1 MDKEEKEKRVKLIAE
16 TIEYLMK
23 QIDLFVNQMTYEDI
37 EILIE
42 SKEALKE
49 KISRNE
55 SAMALIFA
63 LGGDYD
69 SSEDEMK
76 IETLDCLI
84 KIIRARNKYKN
95 KVLEK
100 QEEMKKRQ
108 ETLRILGL

>member
-1 MDKEEKEKRVKLIAE
+1 MTDKEKEDRVKLIAD
-16 TIEYLMK
+16 TIDYLMK
-23 QIDLFVNQMTYEDI
+23 QIDLFVNQMTYEDV

-42 SKEALKE
+42 CKDSLKE

-63 LGGDYD
+63 LGGNYD

-84 KIIRARNKYKN
+84 RIIKARNKYKN
-95 KVLEK
+95 KILEEK
-100 QEEMKKRQ
+100 EKIKKRQ
-108 ETLRILGL
+108 EALRMLNL

>member
-1 MDKEEKEKRVKLIAE
+1 MNKEEKEKRVKLIAD

-23 QIDLFVNQMTYEDI
+23 QIDLFVNQMTFEDI

-63 LGGDYD
+63 LGGNYD

-84 KIIRARNKYKN
+84 KIIKARNKYKN
-95 KVLEK
+95 KILEEK
-100 QEEMKKRQ
+100 EKMKKRQ
-108 ETLRILGL
+108 EALRMMGL

>member
-1 MDKEEKEKRVKLIAE
+1 MDKKEKEKRVKLIAD

-23 QIDLFVNQMTYEDI
+23 QIDLFINQMTYEDI

-42 SKEALKE
+42 SKEALEE
-49 KISRNE
+49 KILRNE

-63 LGGDYD
+63 LGGNYD

-84 KIIRARNKYKN
+84 KIIKARNKYKN
-95 KVLEK
+95 KVLEE
-100 QEEMKKRQ
+100 QEKMKKRQ
-108 ETLRILGL
+108 EALRMLGL

>member
-1 MDKEEKEKRVKLIAE
+1 MTEEEKEKRVKLIAD
-16 TIEYLMK
+16 TIEYLMN

-42 SKEALKE
+42 CKDSLKE

-63 LGGDYD
+63 LGGNYD

-84 KIIRARNKYKN
+84 RIIKARNKYKN
-95 KVLEK
+95 KVLEE
-100 QEEMKKRQ
+100 QEKMKKRN
-108 ETLRILGL
+108 EALKMLGL

>member
-1 MDKEEKEKRVKLIAE
+1 MDKEEKEKRVKLIAD

-42 SKEALKE
+42 SKDALKE

-63 LGGDYD
+63 LGGNYD

-84 KIIRARNKYKN
+84 KIIKLKNKYKE
-95 KVLEK
+95 KVIEQKEQL
-100 QEEMKKRQ
+100 KKRQ
-108 ETLRILGL
+108 ETLRMLGL

>member
-108 ETLRILGL
+108 ETLRMLGL

>member
-1 MDKEEKEKRVKLIAE
+1 MDKKEKEKRVKLIAD

-37 EILIE
+37 KILIE
-42 SKEALKE
+42 SKEALEE

-63 LGGDYD
+63 LGGNYD

-84 KIIRARNKYKN
+84 KIIKARNKYKN
-95 KVLEK
+95 KILEEK
-100 QEEMKKRQ
+100 EKMKKRQ
-108 ETLRILGL
+108 EDLRMMGL

>member
-1 MDKEEKEKRVKLIAE
+1 MEKEEKEKRVKLIAD

-55 SAMALIFA
+55 SAIALIFA
-63 LGGDYD
+63 LGGNYD
-69 SSEDEMK
+69 SSE
-76 IETLDCLI
+76 DCLI
-84 KIIRARNKYKN
+84 KIIKARNKYKE
-95 KVLEK
+95 KVLE
-100 QEEMKKRQ
+100 QREQIKKRQ
-108 ETLRILGL
+108 ETLKMLGL

>member
-1 MDKEEKEKRVKLIAE
+1 MDKEDKEKRIKLIAE

-100 QEEMKKRQ
+100 QEKMKKRQ

>member
-1 MDKEEKEKRVKLIAE
+1 MDKEEKEKRVKLIAD

-49 KISRNE
+49 KISRDE

-63 LGGDYD
+63 LGGNYD

-84 KIIRARNKYKN
+84 RIIKARNKYKN
-95 KVLEK
+95 KVLEEK
-100 QEEMKKRQ
+100 EKMKKRQ
-108 ETLRILGL
+108 ETLRALGL

>member
-1 MDKEEKEKRVKLIAE
+1 MKKEEKEKRIKLIAD
-16 TIEYLMK
+16 TIDYLMN

-84 KIIRARNKYKN
+84 KIIKARNKYKN

-108 ETLRILGL
+108 ETLRMLGL

>member
-1 MDKEEKEKRVKLIAE
+1 MGKEEKEKRIKLIAE

-100 QEEMKKRQ
+100 QEKMKKRQ
-108 ETLRILGL
+108 ETLRMLGL

>member
-1 MDKEEKEKRVKLIAE
+1 MDKKEKEKRVKLIAD

-37 EILIE
+37 KILIE
-42 SKEALKE
+42 SKEALEE

-63 LGGDYD
+63 LGGNYD

-84 KIIRARNKYKN
+84 KIIKARNKYKN
-95 KVLEK
+95 KILEEK
-100 QEEMKKRQ
+100 EKMKKRQ
-108 ETLRILGL
+108 EALRMMGL

>member
-1 MDKEEKEKRVKLIAE
+1 MDKEEKEKRVKLIAD

-63 LGGDYD
+63 LGGNYD

-84 KIIRARNKYKN
+84 KIIKARNKYKE
-95 KVLEK
+95 KLLE
-100 QEEMKKRQ
+100 QREQIKKRQ
-108 ETLRILGL
+108 EALRMLGL

>member
-1 MDKEEKEKRVKLIAE
+1 MTDKEKEDRVKLIAD
-16 TIEYLMK
+16 TIEYLMQ

-42 SKEALKE
+42 CKYSLKE
-49 KISRNE
+49 KISHNE

-63 LGGDYD
+63 LGGNYD

-84 KIIRARNKYKN
+84 RIIKARNKYKDHI
-95 KVLEK
+95 LEEK
-100 QEEMKKRQ
+100 EKIKKRQ
-108 ETLRILGL
+108 EALRMLGI

>member
-1 MDKEEKEKRVKLIAE
+1 MDKEEKEKRIKLIAE

-100 QEEMKKRQ
+100 QEKMKKRQ

>member
-1 MDKEEKEKRVKLIAE
+1 MDKEEKEKRVKLIAD
-16 TIEYLMK
+16 TIEHLMN

-95 KVLEK
+95 KALEK

-108 ETLRILGL
+108 ETLRMLGL

>member
-100 QEEMKKRQ
+100 QEKMKKRQ

>member
-1 MDKEEKEKRVKLIAE
+1 MGKEEKEKRIKLIAE

-37 EILIE
+37 ETLIE

-49 KISRNE
+49 KVSRNE

-100 QEEMKKRQ
+100 QEEIKKRQ
-108 ETLRILGL
+108 ETLRMLGL

>member
-1 MDKEEKEKRVKLIAE
+1 MKKEEKEKRIKLIAD
-16 TIEYLMK
+16 TIDYLMN

-100 QEEMKKRQ
+100 QEKMKKRQ

>member
-1 MDKEEKEKRVKLIAE
+1 MGKEEKEKRIKLIAE

-108 ETLRILGL
+108 ETLRMLGL

>member
-1 MDKEEKEKRVKLIAE
+1 MTDKEKEDRVKLIAD
-16 TIEYLMK
+16 TIDHLMK
-23 QIDLFVNQMTYEDI
+23 QIDLFVNQMTYEDV

-42 SKEALKE
+42 CKDSLKE

-63 LGGDYD
+63 LGGNYD

-84 KIIRARNKYKN
+84 RIIKARNKYKN
-95 KVLEK
+95 KILEEK
-100 QEEMKKRQ
+100 EKIKKRQ
-108 ETLRILGL
+108 EALRMLNL

>member
-1 MDKEEKEKRVKLIAE
+1 MWKEEKEKRIKLIAE

-108 ETLRILGL
+108 ETLRMLGL

>member
-1 MDKEEKEKRVKLIAE
+1 MGKEEKEKRIKLIAE
-16 TIEYLMK
+16 TIDYLMN

-49 KISRNE
+49 KVSRNE

>member
-1 MDKEEKEKRVKLIAE
+1 MSNKEKEERVKLIAD
-16 TIEYLMK
+16 TIEHLMN

-42 SKEALKE
+42 SKESLEE

-63 LGGDYD
+63 LGGNYD

-84 KIIRARNKYKN
+84 RIIKARNKYKN
-95 KVLEK
+95 KVLEEK
-100 QEEMKKRQ
+100 EKMKKRQ
-108 ETLRILGL
+108 ETLREFGL

>member
-1 MDKEEKEKRVKLIAE
+1 MGKEEKEKRIKLIAE

>member
-1 MDKEEKEKRVKLIAE
+1 MGKEEKEKRIKLIAE

-100 QEEMKKRQ
+100 QEKMKKRQ

>member
-1 MDKEEKEKRVKLIAE
+1 MGKEEKEKRIKLIAE

-95 KVLEK
+95 KVSEK

-108 ETLRILGL
+108 ETLRMLGL

>member
-1 MDKEEKEKRVKLIAE
+1 MDKEEIEKRVKLIAD
-16 TIEYLMK
+16 TIKHLMN

-108 ETLRILGL
+108 ETLRMLGL

>member
-1 MDKEEKEKRVKLIAE
+1 MDKKEKEKRVKLIAD

-37 EILIE
+37 KILIE
-42 SKEALKE
+42 SKEALEE

-63 LGGDYD
+63 LGGNYD

-84 KIIRARNKYKN
+84 KIIKARNKYKN
-95 KVLEK
+95 KILEEK
-100 QEEMKKRQ
+100 EKIKKRQ
-108 ETLRILGL
+108 EALRMMGL

>member
-1 MDKEEKEKRVKLIAE
+1 MEKKEKEKRVKLIAD

-23 QIDLFVNQMTYEDI
+23 QIDLFVNQITYEDI

-63 LGGDYD
+63 LGGNYD

-84 KIIRARNKYKN
+84 RIIKARNKYKE
-95 KVLEK
+95 KVLEEK
-100 QEEMKKRQ
+100 ENIKKRQ
-108 ETLRILGL
+108 EALRMLGL

>member
-1 MDKEEKEKRVKLIAE
+1 MSDKEKEERVKLIAD
-16 TIEYLMK
+16 TIEHLMN

-42 SKEALKE
+42 SKESLEE

-63 LGGDYD
+63 LGGNYD

-76 IETLDCLI
+76 IETLNCLI
-84 KIIRARNKYKN
+84 KIIKARNKYRD
-95 KVLEK
+95 KVLK
-100 QEEMKKRQ
+100 QREEIKKRQ
-108 ETLRILGL
+108 ETLRMLGL

>member
-1 MDKEEKEKRVKLIAE
+1 MTEEEKEKRVKLIAD
-16 TIEYLMK
+16 TIEYLMN

-42 SKEALKE
+42 CKDSLKE

-63 LGGDYD
+63 LGGNYD
-69 SSEDEMK
+69 SAEDEMK

-84 KIIRARNKYKN
+84 RIIRARNKYKN
-95 KVLEK
+95 KVLEE
-100 QEEMKKRQ
+100 QEKMKKRN
-108 ETLRILGL
+108 EALKMLGL

>member
-1 MDKEEKEKRVKLIAE
+1 MTEEEKEKRVKLIAD
-16 TIEYLMK
+16 TIEYLMN

-42 SKEALKE
+42 CKDSLKE

-63 LGGDYD
+63 LGGNYD

-84 KIIRARNKYKN
+84 RIIRARNKYKN
-95 KVLEK
+95 KVLEE
-100 QEEMKKRQ
+100 QEKMKKRN
-108 ETLRILGL
+108 EALKMLGL